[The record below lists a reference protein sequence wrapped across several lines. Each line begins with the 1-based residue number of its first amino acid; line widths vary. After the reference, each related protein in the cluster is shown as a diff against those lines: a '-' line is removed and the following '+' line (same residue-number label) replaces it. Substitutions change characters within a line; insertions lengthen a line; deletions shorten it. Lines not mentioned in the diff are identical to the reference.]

1 MMMGKVQRCRGGSDA
16 EDDQM
21 PRRMDMD
28 MSMDMDMDM
37 EESEVGEVSEMREV
51 CEMREMG
58 CAMLCAV

>member
-21 PRRMDMD
+21 PRRMDM
-28 MSMDMDMDM
+28 
-37 EESEVGEVSEMREV
+37 EESEVGEVSEMSEVSEVSEMREV